1 MTRLALL
8 VAVVALLA
16 GCTTEPD
23 PAPSPEPPPHELPL
37 AVATSLSRP
46 VVDLDAA
53 VARRLAAG
61 EIDSWSPLS
70 GQEEPLRLVRA
81 DDDADEALDA
91 VLADDAVVALVPA
104 DRVRPTVR
112 VATVDGLDPLDD
124 EDYPLTT
131 PSERPFSSPARV
143 VVGGDVMLGRRVGA
157 DLARRGDLAA
167 VWSGVGGVLT
177 GADAAFV
184 NLESTLSTAGP
195 PQQGNDSFGADPGV
209 LAGMRAAGVDVVGLA
224 NNHVGDYGT
233 EPMLTTFR
241 LLREAGFA
249 VVGVGEDLARA
260 REPAI
265 VDAGGL
271 RVGFYATDSIGETPA
286 AGPSSPGTHRTDA
299 PPRTGPAIDQ
309 DALRRAT
316 DDIATLAARV
326 DLLVVVPH
334 WGTQYTNVP
343 EPSQR
348 EMARAFTD
356 AGADVVAGGH
366 PHWVQGWEQHEDATV
381 VHSLGNLVFDM
392 DFMRET
398 QEGILIEIV
407 ATPERVLDVR
417 PLPYVIDES
426 FTPRL
431 VEDERAASILELAR
445 QASSPPFDAG
455 LR

>member
-8 VAVVALLA
+8 VTLVALLA
-16 GCTTEPD
+16 GCTSAPE
-23 PAPSPEPPPHELPL
+23 PAPSPEPPSHRLPL
-37 AVATSLSRP
+37 AIATSLSRP
-46 VVDLDAA
+46 PLDLDAA
-53 VARRLAAG
+53 EARRLVAG
-61 EIDSWSPLS
+61 EIETWEPLS
-70 GQEEPLRLVRA
+70 GQDEPLRVVRT
-81 DDDADEALDA
+81 DEALDA
-91 VLADDAVVALVPA
+91 VLADDTAVALVPA

-112 VATVDGLDPLDD
+112 LATVDGLDPLDD
-124 EDYPLTT
+124 EDYPLTI
-131 PSERPFSSPARV
+131 PSERPLTPHARV
-143 VVGGDVMLGRRVGA
+143 LVGGDVMLGRRVGA
-157 DLARRGDLAA
+157 YLARRGDLGA
-167 VWSGVGGVLT
+167 VWGDIGSVL
-177 GADAAFV
+177 ADADVAFV

-195 PQQGNDSFGADPGV
+195 PQQGGDSFGADPGV
-209 LAGMRAAGVDVVGLA
+209 LAGMRAAGIDVVGLA
-224 NNHVGDYGT
+224 NNHLGDFGA

-249 VVGVGEDLARA
+249 VVGAGEDRARA

-265 VDAGGL
+265 VDTGSL

-286 AGPSSPGTHRTDA
+286 AGPASPGTNRIDA

-309 DALRRAT
+309 EALRRAVE
-316 DDIATLAARV
+316 DIGDLAGRV

-356 AGADVVAGGH
+356 AGADVVVGGH
-366 PHWVQGWEQHEDATV
+366 PHWVQGWEQHDDATV

-398 QEGILIEIV
+398 QEGILVEII
-407 ATPERVLDVR
+407 ATPVQVLDVR
-417 PLPYVIDES
+417 PLPYVIDET

-431 VEDERAASILELAR
+431 VEGERAAAILELAR
-445 QASSPPFDAG
+445 RASSPPFDAG